1 MGTRLII
8 ITGSAPGAGKSTL
21 MRGLAASW
29 RTLGDSVSE
38 VDEDAV
44 WGKRQLG
51 TSPVDYSEAWPEFW
65 ALLHE
70 RPSAGFPAADEVL
83 ATFAHIQRRV
93 KAAKVWLQDWSW
105 VDLAGKLPWA
115 LADEGAL
122 LAFSRDMLKLARP
135 LSPLVLYLRID
146 PRDSLWRAV
155 AERGFVWF
163 ARHAGA
169 TSDDLGHAEELR
181 ALATSYGEAE
191 QRRLRL
197 LAGGGWN
204 VVEIDAQESY
214 VSVLRSALEIV
225 AGA

>member
-21 MRGLAASW
+21 MRGLAASL
-29 RTLGDSVSE
+29 RTLGDSVIE

-51 TSPVDYSEAWPEFW
+51 TLPVDYLEAWPEFR

-70 RPSAGFPAADEVL
+70 RPSGDFPAADEVL

-93 KAAKVWLQDWSW
+93 KAANVWLQDWSW

-122 LAFSRDMLKLARP
+122 LAFSRDMLKVARP

-146 PRDSLWRAV
+146 PRDSLGRAV

-169 TSDDLGHAEELR
+169 TSDDLGRAEQLR
-181 ALATSYGEAE
+181 TLATSYGEAE
-191 QRRLRL
+191 QRRLRVL
-197 LAGGGWN
+197 DGGGWN
-204 VVEIDAQESY
+204 VVAIDAHESY
-214 VSVLRSALEIV
+214 VSVLQSALEIV
-225 AGA
+225 AEA